1 MLDSDLADLYEVDV
15 KVLNQSVRRNV
26 IRFPADFM
34 FQLTREEAALL
45 RSQIVTLDEGR
56 RGAHRKY
63 RPFAFTEQGVAML
76 SSVLRSPRAVVV
88 NIGIMRVFVHLRE
101 LVSPMR
107 NWPAGSTNSKRGP
120 TAGLVPCSRPFAA

>member
-1 MLDSDLADLYEVDV
+1 MLDSDLAELYEVDV

-56 RGAHRKY
+56 RGAH
-63 RPFAFTEQGVAML
+63 
-76 SSVLRSPRAVVV
+76 
-88 NIGIMRVFVHLRE
+88 
-101 LVSPMR
+101 PMR

-120 TAGLVPCSRPFAA
+120 TAGLVPYSRPFAA